1 MVVEELSKNYKESHM
16 TLSVQIL
23 IGFKLRN
30 SVKRETGLFW
40 SSFVVNS
47 FYNNQSLK
55 LNIVLN
61 KSVIYKHLLSIVF
74 LS

>member
-40 SSFVVNS
+40 SSFVVNN